1 MAIAGNSHVAVEIA
15 AAVGRCWG
23 RLPSLPVER
32 CWPPAAPP
40 RQTRDD
46 LVARAEA
53 AREDLFRQVPAARD
67 LAASSAGYLIFP
79 SVTQGA
85 FIFGG
90 QFGNGVLFEGGKP
103 EGFYNITGGSWG
115 LQIGAQSFSQ
125 AYFFTTPEALAT
137 FRSTRGFELGAGLD
151 FAVADVGTS
160 GAISTSTLQ
169 KPVVVFV
176 YGQQGLFAGVNV
188 AGQKITERSDG

>member
-1 MAIAGNSHVAVEIA
+1 M
-15 AAVGRCWG
+15 
-23 RLPSLPVER
+23 SLPR
-32 CWPPAAPP
+32 TRARRALLTGFGLAAGAALLAGCSTSAPE
-40 RQTRDD
+40 RDD

-53 AREDLFRQVPAARD
+53 ARADLFRQVPATRD

-85 FIFGG
+85 FIFGA
-90 QFGNGVLFEGGKP
+90 QYGNGVLFEGGKQA
-103 EGFYNITGGSWG
+103 GFYNITGGSWG
-115 LQIGAQSFSQ
+115 LQLGAQNFSQ

-137 FRSTRGFELGAGLD
+137 FRSTRGLELGAGVD
-151 FAVADVGTS
+151 FAVANVGAS

-169 KPVVVFV
+169 KPVIVFV

-188 AGQKITERSDG
+188 AGQKITERSDR